1 MTPESVPYL
10 AAVFHITT
18 VESFAIWA
26 FYGTFIANLI
36 ELASFNYL
44 WMVEFPEAE
53 RAGKLHVGSYDFC
66 VWNDMNEA
74 VFSLDTKFNS
84 TCANLDNMNNQDWN
98 LWGITNYVCLG
109 LCVLSFVWLQLKMFL
124 QTNMDVCSGAYLVH
138 KLHMERGCASR
149 LIAYGMLCYII
160 VLYALCIPTFDSETY
175 EDYAAVTT
183 VDQGYFIRYIMAM
196 LFRPTQIPGMLVVIG
211 AARSLST
218 DYEPC
223 FDYES
228 DEFEKLRF
236 RRTWYGLFTQ
246 GSVNFM
252 RDFERAVLLGHAGLP
267 QELEPFLA
275 SREDVKHVLHVC
287 RMRCCLVMQG
297 LPQEL
302 KHTSSDS
309 DSSED

>member
-1 MTPESVPYL
+1 MPRL
-10 AAVFHITT
+10 AAIFHITT

-36 ELASFNYL
+36 HLASFEYL

-53 RAGKLHVGSYDFC
+53 LAGKRHVGSYEFC
-66 VWNDMNEA
+66 VWMDMNDA

-84 TCANLDNMNNQDWN
+84 TCANLEHMNNQDWN
-98 LWGITNYVCLG
+98 WWGTINYVCLG
-109 LCVLSFVWLQLKMFL
+109 MCVLSIVWVQLKMFL
-124 QTNMDVCSGAYLVH
+124 QTNMDVCSGAYLVQ
-138 KLHMERGCASR
+138 KLNMERGRASR
-149 LIAYGMLCYII
+149 LIAYGMFCYM
-160 VLYALCIPTFDSETY
+160 VLLYALCIPTFDSETY
-175 EDYAAVTT
+175 KEFSAVTA
-183 VDQGYFIRYIMAM
+183 VDQDYFIRYIIAM
-196 LFRPTQIPGMLVVIG
+196 LCNPTQIPGMLVVIG
-211 AARSLST
+211 AALSLYT

-267 QELEPFLA
+267 DKLEHFLA
-275 SREDVKHVLHVC
+275 CRDDLERVLHVC
-287 RMRCCLVMQG
+287 RMRPLMD
-297 LPQEL
+297 EL
-302 KHTSSDS
+302 KHVSSDS